1 VVEPRTTA
9 EIVRDL
15 LAIAK
20 EHSWEQGAIYL
31 GGDEHADGCPECK
44 AQRYEDEEDSHRPG
58 CKRGALFAEAEA
70 YLRVEQTIED
80 ERESEEQ
87 KR

>member
-1 VVEPRTTA
+1 MVEPRTTA

-15 LAIAK
+15 LTIAK
-20 EHSWEQGAIYL
+20 EHSWEQGAIFL
-31 GGDEHADGCPECK
+31 GGDEHANGCRACG
-44 AQRYEDEEDSHRPG
+44 ANSQDDDDDTHREG
-58 CKRGALFAEAEA
+58 CKVGALHIEAEA
-70 YLRVEQTIED
+70 YLRVEQALED